1 MMSDRDVEAINA
13 LVNIL
18 QGFAPPPACGKKSAV
33 GQKMGA
39 KSSKLA
45 MFSLKFSTEC
55 LNILQISL
63 NQNAEAM
70 DIHEEIVE
78 SNQASYELC

>member
-1 MMSDRDVEAINA
+1 
-13 LVNIL
+13 
-18 QGFAPPPACGKKSAV
+18 
-33 GQKMGA
+33 
-39 KSSKLA
+39 